1 MKPKEIE
8 LILIEGLFH
17 TPETR
22 IDFYLSKAKENNC
35 KPFNFC
41 LALFEAY
48 KRLNKYVNSYEPNTW
63 AESKDGTKEPIK
75 RTINLLHFTNGLFKG
90 TLDDENI
97 TDLLSGL
104 TELTKQVKDEITKTA
119 ELSNKQK
126 GKQKASITGFQS
138 SLTEEQIQSLFD
150 QLKGKYIDINTNPDH
165 FKAMFKNESLPVL
178 FKSVTWIDPPVL
190 LAYLIYKLKKHK
202 KIRSS
207 NHWQITSYCFYPK
220 CNYRQLADGFQN
232 TKSGNPKESELIDAI
247 LKSIYAPLQ

>member
-63 AESKDGTKEPIK
+63 AESEDGTKEPIK

-90 TLDDENI
+90 TLHDENI
-97 TDLLSGL
+97 TGLLSGL

-126 GKQKASITGFQS
+126 SKQKASITGFQS

-165 FKAMFKNESLPVL
+165 FKTIFRPNTLPPDC
-178 FKSVTWIDPPVL
+178 SVKWLKTNVL
-190 LAYLIYKLKKHK
+190 LAYIIKKLFHSDNPFDVWAKAGIIFNVNSLQKSECNNPHPKGHKEIDVILEIIY
-202 KIRSS
+202 
-207 NHWQITSYCFYPK
+207 T
-220 CNYRQLADGFQN
+220 
-232 TKSGNPKESELIDAI
+232 
-247 LKSIYAPLQ
+247 PLQ